1 VCLGRERVSQHYLG
15 LVVHGFFFLMLNII
29 IPQGFLTSLAIL
41 LIRLFEET
49 MVVKPIRDG
58 SGRSTIGG
66 ILSCEARS
74 ELLAVEMGA
83 AMEMEAASFFW

>member
-1 VCLGRERVSQHYLG
+1 
-15 LVVHGFFFLMLNII
+15 MLNII

-58 SGRSTIGG
+58 SGRRTTIGG
-66 ILSCEARS
+66 ILSFEARS
-74 ELLAVEMGA
+74 ELLAVALGA
-83 AMEMEAASFFW
+83 AMEMEAASFFWSQVTSARFAIHSV